1 MPRCALLENSRP
13 VGIQDG
19 KLNMPPHVTC
29 LPKNISSLLFCSPT
43 TPTYLCRKMHASTGN
58 LMALSL
64 SFLLEDA
71 LNELISAK
79 SDPSFPDMLR
89 TKEDAD
95 FKLFMSSD
103 LPKTSTELDLPED
116 VDRELFFRGPDFC
129 HTARL
134 PAEIRHLGILTESP
148 LVGQDSFDKGMS
160 TKIAMQAEGN
170 GTIQLVFNE
179 GERQVCPIPLNK
191 DYKDAFLVHHN
202 HDWSQL
208 TLPNDAEMKAYGTG
222 APFHGILAVC
232 FTACDWGKCPKGN
245 LIGRD
250 LELGTWDL
258 EVNGLKVSS
267 FTPFSKCEFLKNEGG
282 HIWKPNSDGRFTFR
296 AKANE
301 THSYVR
307 FSTFVIW

>member
-1 MPRCALLENSRP
+1 
-13 VGIQDG
+13 
-19 KLNMPPHVTC
+19 
-29 LPKNISSLLFCSPT
+29 
-43 TPTYLCRKMHASTGN
+43 MHALDGN

-64 SFLLEDA
+64 SFVLEDA

-103 LPKTSTELDLPED
+103 LPKTSTGLDLPED
-116 VDRELFFRGPDFC
+116 IDRELFFRGPDFC

-148 LVGQDSFDKGMS
+148 LVGQDSFDTGMAIN
-160 TKIAMQAEGN
+160 IAMKSEGN
-170 GTIQLVFNE
+170 GTIPLVFDT
-179 GERQVCPIPLNK
+179 GARQVCPIPVNK

-222 APFHGILAVC
+222 APLRGILAVC
-232 FTACDWGKCPKGN
+232 FTDCNWGKCPKGN
-245 LIGRD
+245 LIGED

-258 EVNGLKVSS
+258 EVNGLKVSN
-267 FTPFSKCEFLKNEGG
+267 FTTFSKCKFLKNEGG
-282 HIWKPNSDGRFTFR
+282 HIWKSNSDGRFTFR
-296 AKANE
+296 AKANA
-301 THSYVR
+301 TNSYIR